1 MVKNYL
7 KIAFRNMLR
16 HKLYTLINIIGLTI
30 GITSSCLIF
39 MYVNDELSYDA
50 FHDKA
55 DRIYRIVEVH
65 TSVEPARYYG
75 QTAPAVGPALAKDFP
90 QVINQT
96 KINQPWGHID
106 IIWEGQRL
114 SERGWLIGD
123 QHFFE
128 LFDFEFIEG
137 SPETALNEPNQVVI
151 TNELAKKYF
160 GNTNA
165 LGQVMNFNTLEPI
178 KVSGVIKAIPANSH
192 IQFDLMLS
200 RNTFFRE
207 WENYNQSWDDYG
219 AYTYVLLDKNNDIK
233 SVEEV
238 IPTFVEQYLGDN
250 PQKRN
255 FRLQPLREVYLDSE
269 NVEFG
274 ISGIKG
280 DNYYVYIFLAIGIFI
295 LLIAC
300 INYINLATA
309 KSMQRAKEIGL
320 RKVSGAGRGQLIVQ
334 FLCESMLIT
343 FIAFMFSVGLTDLL
357 MPFFNQLSGKS
368 LVFSDELPGRNLQL
382 LFITTLFIGLVSGS
396 FPAFYLSKLKPTDTL
411 KGEVRTSV
419 GNLKLRQILV
429 IVQFTLS
436 IIMIVSTVVVSHQMN
451 YIKNKKMGFN
461 FEGMLVVDINNGNVR
476 RSFQAMK
483 SEFAKVPGVQTVAVS
498 SRVPGEWKNIVEVF
512 VKGGRRLQPDD
523 SVQSFFMGFDKDM
536 LATYDMRLVS
546 GSNFSGNEG
555 SDSTNVLVNET
566 AVELFGWD
574 DPIGEEFEIGNVPY
588 KFKVIGVVKDYH
600 FQSLHQKIGP
610 LIMGYRINP
619 VRVIDYFSIK
629 IDSRNISE
637 TIASVTAV
645 HEKFDDSTPIE
656 YHFLE
661 NQLANFYQNDL
672 RAGRLFAIG
681 AGLTI
686 FIACLGLFGL
696 ASFVIQRRTKEIG
709 LRKALGASV
718 TSLLLLL
725 IKSFTSQVIISF
737 VIATPVAYLLMK
749 KWLGFFTYKIGLGA
763 GNFLLAGIIT
773 LAIAIL
779 TVSYRAFKT
788 SMVNPADTLK
798 RE

>member
-178 KVSGVIKAIPANSH
+178 KVSGVIKAIPTNSH

-280 DNYYVYIFLAIGIFI
+280 DSYYVYIFLAIGIFI

-536 LATYDMRLVS
+536 LATYDMQLVS

-637 TIASVTAV
+637 AIASVTAV
-645 HEKFDDSTPIE
+645 HEKFDDATPIE

>member
-1 MVKNYL
+1 
-7 KIAFRNMLR
+7 MLR

-178 KVSGVIKAIPANSH
+178 KVSGVIKAIPTNSH

-280 DNYYVYIFLAIGIFI
+280 DSYYVYIFLAIGIFI

-536 LATYDMRLVS
+536 LATYDMQLVS

-637 TIASVTAV
+637 TIAGVTAV
-645 HEKFDDSTPIE
+645 HEKFDNSTPVE

-661 NQLANFYQNDL
+661 NQLTNFYQNDL